1 VSEGSPGSGG
11 SELNA
16 ARVRPGTR
24 AEIGNVN
31 FLITR
36 VLGAATGGNS
46 PAVFTTLARHRGL
59 FRRWLLFA
67 GGLMPGGS
75 LPRADTELV
84 ILRVA
89 HNAGCEYE
97 WRHHAQ
103 LGQAAGLTAEQVEN
117 VRQGSVAPGF
127 TTHQLNLLRAAD
139 ELHTTHTIS
148 DDLWR
153 ELSQQLSNTKLIEL
167 CLLIGHYEMLAMT
180 LNALQIAPDPPAARA
195 PSRVVKVA
203 QAFIERRSAKP
214 DPNRGKS

>member
-1 VSEGSPGSGG
+1 VSGG
-11 SELNA
+11 SEVNA

-24 AEIGNVN
+24 AEIGNLN

-36 VLGAATGGNS
+36 VLGAATGGNP
-46 PAVFTTLARHRGL
+46 PAVFTTLARNRGL

-75 LPRADTELV
+75 LPRIDTELV

-103 LGQAAGLTAEQVEN
+103 LGQAAGLTLEQVEN
-117 VRQGSVAPGF
+117 VRQGSAAPGWSEQ
-127 TTHQLNLLRAAD
+127 QLNLLSAAD
-139 ELHTTHTIS
+139 ELHTTRTIS
-148 DDLWR
+148 DELWR
-153 ELSQQLSNTKLIEL
+153 ELSAQLSETKLIEL

-180 LNALQIAPDPPAARA
+180 LNALQIPPDPPAART
-195 PSRVVKVA
+195 PSHLVKVV

-214 DPNRGKS
+214 EPNGD